1 MGGVSGDG
9 IQSTFAGYLTYD
21 RQLRRGGGVDLI
33 KSFSEENISITNT
46 QSFVTHLC
54 ILHDLA
60 NVRYTHSPIIHDIYD
75 SYLLILD
82 IYYSMYKLRF

>member
-1 MGGVSGDG
+1 MVYNPHLLDISHMIGNYGE
-9 IQSTFAGYLTYD
+9 
-21 RQLRRGGGVDLI
+21 GGVDLI